1 VDFKEHLKLA
11 VEQSKWAQVKKDALN
26 PENQWDNGMDKIKE
40 HMEEWNRAINLDYYN
55 RFALLFDADFRIR
68 MKGTQELEH
77 GWKRTVSVGM
87 MEFLYNSIRGYE

>member
-1 VDFKEHLKLA
+1 MDFKEHLKLA
-11 VEQSKWAQVKKDALN
+11 VEQSKWGQVKKDALSPIN
-26 PENQWDNGMDKIKE
+26 ELDNGVTVFRE

-87 MEFLYNSIRGYE
+87 MEFLYNSIRSYE